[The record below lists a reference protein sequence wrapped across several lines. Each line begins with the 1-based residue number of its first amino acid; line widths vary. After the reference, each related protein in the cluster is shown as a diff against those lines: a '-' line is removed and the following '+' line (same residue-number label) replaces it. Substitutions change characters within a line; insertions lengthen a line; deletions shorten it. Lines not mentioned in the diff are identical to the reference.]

1 MEGDLSDEFLKN
13 GKKKKLMCKL
23 LIGFIILAAV
33 LAIILGLIFGL
44 KKDDADKGNETK
56 DDVEIVDS
64 YENTEELMKKFP
76 LENAIT
82 VQDGMEKNIQN
93 RLLTGF

>member
-1 MEGDLSDEFLKN
+1 MEGDLSDEFLN
-13 GKKKKLMCKL
+13 DGKKKKLMCRL
-23 LIGFIILAAV
+23 LIGSIILV
-33 LAIILGLIFGL
+33 VILAIILGLIFGL
-44 KKDDADKGNETK
+44 KKDD
-56 DDVEIVDS
+56 DVEIVNS

>member
-1 MEGDLSDEFLKN
+1 MEGDLSDEFLN
-13 GKKKKLMCKL
+13 DGKKKKLMCRL
-23 LIGFIILAAV
+23 LIGSIILV
-33 LAIILGLIFGL
+33 VILAIILGLIFGL
-44 KKDDADKGNETK
+44 KKDDDGNGNETD
-56 DDVEIVDS
+56 DDVEIVNS
-64 YENTEELMKKFP
+64 YENTEESMKKFP